1 MSGHYRHKHQQYPLK
16 REARMAKILVA
27 EDEQDI
33 RELVVDTLFDRGS
46 DVFEAG
52 PFQNDSDLVFRGV
65 LPVGPGRYLPD
76 ESLGLLS

>member
-1 MSGHYRHKHQQYPLK
+1 
-16 REARMAKILVA
+16 MAKILVA
-27 EDEQDI
+27 EDERDI

-65 LPVGPGRYLPD
+65 LLRVLVRTCRMKVLV
-76 ESLGLLS
+76 S